1 MNNLSTN
8 EKSFQ
13 EVTQL
18 RQKLAEVQEHLRLAQ
33 ETLEAIHSGEVD
45 AILVANDQGEEKVFT
60 LQGADHVYQRLVE
73 QMGEGAATISEE
85 GLILY
90 GNQKLS
96 ELLNCP
102 LKNLIGSQL
111 ETFIIPKDRK
121 AFRGLLQQVKE
132 EETLTIELSL
142 LMAIKLIEIPV
153 KLTIKQFKIDDIL
166 ISSVVITDLTDYQRK
181 QEVKLSNILN
191 RAIAAITSYRLLPD
205 RTWIFDSWSGG
216 CKILLGYTAEELM
229 ADQTLWANNI
239 ISEDLEIIFSQLVE
253 EDKLEK
259 ISNIEYRFRHQDGTV
274 RWIGSSDF
282 FEWDE
287 INNCSLGTSVLT
299 DITQRK
305 QAEIALQE
313 SEAKYRLLFESNP
326 SPLWVVDLETLNF
339 LAINKDAIA
348 HYGYSKA
355 EFLSMK
361 MIDLFPSCDLNS
373 IDELRDKLTAEQNF
387 WGVWRHL
394 TKDENLINVE
404 ISTHT
409 FLLLDQQV
417 ALVVINDI
425 TERLQ
430 AQMQIEHLA
439 FYDLLTNLPN
449 RHLLFDRLEHAIAL
463 TQRSGNYGALL
474 FIDLDRFKRINDA
487 KGHAVGDMLL
497 QEVATRLKDSLRQV
511 DTVARFGGDEFVVV
525 LPELGSEEAIATQLS
540 VNIGEKIC
548 AKLSDSFIL
557 EGEKIRIGASIGITL
572 FYNSE
577 KTVNHLLKEADI
589 AMYQAK
595 ASGSNMVRLFETTM
609 QRDVEFHFA
618 LDNELRHALKKNQF
632 LVYLQPQVD
641 KESRL
646 VGAEA
651 LIRWSHPVMGMVP
664 PGTFIPI
671 TEENGLI
678 ISIGEWVLQE
688 TCQYLASIQA
698 SGSRLQISVNV
709 SPYQFRQSTFVSRV
723 KAIVAAT
730 GIDAT
735 FLTLEVTEGLIIAD
749 IHQAIATMSALK
761 VLGIHFSID
770 DFGTGYSSLP
780 YLKRLLLNELKID
793 QSFVQDLPS
802 ETALIEAII
811 AIARHF
817 KFAIVAEGVETIEQ
831 ANFLKQRGCDF
842 YQGYLYGKPMPID
855 EFDLMRIAALV

>member
-1 MNNLSTN
+1 L
-8 EKSFQ
+8 
-13 EVTQL
+13 
-18 RQKLAEVQEHLRLAQ
+18 
-33 ETLEAIHSGEVD
+33 
-45 AILVANDQGEEKVFT
+45 
-60 LQGADHVYQRLVE
+60 
-73 QMGEGAATISEE
+73 
-85 GLILY
+85 
-90 GNQKLS
+90 
-96 ELLNCP
+96 ELL
-102 LKNLIGSQL
+102 
-111 ETFIIPKDRK
+111 
-121 AFRGLLQQVKE
+121 
-132 EETLTIELSL
+132 
-142 LMAIKLIEIPV
+142 
-153 KLTIKQFKIDDIL
+153 
-166 ISSVVITDLTDYQRK
+166 
-181 QEVKLSNILN
+181 
-191 RAIAAITSYRLLPD
+191 
-205 RTWIFDSWSGG
+205 
-216 CKILLGYTAEELM
+216 
-229 ADQTLWANNI
+229 
-239 ISEDLEIIFSQLVE
+239 
-253 EDKLEK
+253 
-259 ISNIEYRFRHQDGTV
+259 
-274 RWIGSSDF
+274 
-282 FEWDE
+282 
-287 INNCSLGTSVLT
+287 
-299 DITQRK
+299 
-305 QAEIALQE
+305 
-313 SEAKYRLLFESNP
+313 
-326 SPLWVVDLETLNF
+326 
-339 LAINKDAIA
+339 
-348 HYGYSKA
+348 
-355 EFLSMK
+355 
-361 MIDLFPSCDLNS
+361 
-373 IDELRDKLTAEQNF
+373 
-387 WGVWRHL
+387 
-394 TKDENLINVE
+394 
-404 ISTHT
+404 
-409 FLLLDQQV
+409 
-417 ALVVINDI
+417 
-425 TERLQ
+425 
-430 AQMQIEHLA
+430 
-439 FYDLLTNLPN
+439 
-449 RHLLFDRLEHAIAL
+449 
-463 TQRSGNYGALL
+463 SGNYGALL

-557 EGEKIRIGASIGITL
+557 EGEKFRIGASIGITL
-572 FYNSE
+572 FNTAQ

-609 QRDVEFHFA
+609 QRDVEFHFT

-793 QSFVQDLPS
+793 QSFVQDLPG

-842 YQGYLYGKPMPID
+842 YQGYLYGKPMPMA